1 MSVVLLLVVV
11 SGCVFVLSSAFAAA
25 AAKAS
30 RGAASKPA
38 THVASPPV
46 AAVSPAAAKPV
57 QVAPKVPK
65 PASKPKPA
73 STTTPVVGNGKVPSY
88 DTMSQ
93 PLLQKLFAQV
103 TATPR
108 VLYSFKKGSDGLLY
122 WIESTAPPGWLD
134 TIVAMRKSVVAAL
147 AHVSVAPNGVISRLD
162 DARLSENEFKSVC
175 RAVNQT
181 TVSAIASIS
190 GDDTGFYGVCSSQN
204 NTVPA
209 CGSGCL
215 CMLTSKDY
223 AGAGS
228 KGWKQE
234 NITYLIHELS
244 HAALSGPDEKVA
256 HGLEFFRVQHI
267 LCTAA
272 AKLGKS
278 VYDPAW
284 YAWDPATPG
293 VREGLGSQIGTD
305 RWWKIQ
311 QELII
316 KEKKHFDGANLVPG
330 ADPVIS
336 PAVTGVNIT
345 ANSPGAMV

>member
-11 SGCVFVLSSAFAAA
+11 SGCVFVLSSAFAAV
-25 AAKAS
+25 AAKTS
-30 RGAASKPA
+30 SGAASKPA
-38 THVASPPV
+38 ATNASAPV
-46 AAVSPAAAKPV
+46 AAVSPTAKSS
-57 QVAPKVPK
+57 QATPKVPK

-73 STTTPVVGNGKVPSY
+73 STTTLVVGNGKVPSY
-88 DTMSQ
+88 DTMTQ
-93 PLLQKLFAQV
+93 PLLQQLFAQV

-122 WIESTAPPGWLD
+122 WVESTAPPGWLD
-134 TIVAMRKSVVAAL
+134 TIVAMRKSVVSAL
-147 AHVSVAPNGVISRLD
+147 SHVSVAPNGTISRLD

-175 RAVNQT
+175 KAVNQT
-181 TVSAIASIS
+181 TVSAVASIS

-223 AGAGS
+223 AGTGS

-244 HAALSGPDEKVA
+244 HAALAGPDEAVA
-256 HGLEFFRVQHI
+256 HNLEFFRVQHI

-293 VREGLGSQIGTD
+293 VREGLGSQVGTD
-305 RWWKIQ
+305 KWWAIQ
-311 QELII
+311 KQLIV
-316 KEKKHFDGANLVPG
+316 KEKKHFNGANLEVG
-330 ADPVIS
+330 ADSVIN
-336 PAVTGVNIT
+336 PTITGVNIT
-345 ANSPGAMV
+345 ASSPGA